1 MTDFVRVLN
10 YSLDV
15 LSRIDLVGGVCA
27 LFCELGKRSDVQGE
41 ALAIDDMPVQDVKL
55 CMIIINLSGFVA
67 LGLIRRTFTQD
78 IASMVRRMS
87 ETG

>member
-41 ALAIDDMPVQDVKL
+41 ALAIDDMPVQNVKL
-55 CMIIINLSGFVA
+55 
-67 LGLIRRTFTQD
+67 
-78 IASMVRRMS
+78 
-87 ETG
+87 